1 MYVNN
6 INKLHVSKKLKKQ
19 NSIEKTEYDTVVR
32 SKYGYK
38 SAML

>member
-1 MYVNN
+1 MYVIE
-6 INKLHVSKKLKKQ
+6 INKLHVSKKMK
-19 NSIEKTEYDTVVR
+19 KTEHDRVVR

>member
-1 MYVNN
+1 MYVIE
-6 INKLHVSKKLKKQ
+6 INKLHVSKKMKKQ
-19 NSIEKTEYDTVVR
+19 NCIKKTKHDRVVR

>member
-1 MYVNN
+1 MYVIE

-19 NSIEKTEYDTVVR
+19 NGIEKTEHDRVVR

>member
-1 MYVNN
+1 MYVFE
-6 INKLHVSKKLKKQ
+6 INKLHVSKKMKEQ
-19 NSIEKTEYDTVVR
+19 NCIIKTERDSVVR

>member
-1 MYVNN
+1 MYVIE
-6 INKLHVSKKLKKQ
+6 INKLYVSNYIKNQ
-19 NSIEKTEYDTVVR
+19 NCITKTEHDRVVR

>member
-1 MYVNN
+1 MYVIE
-6 INKLHVSKKLKKQ
+6 INKLHVSKRLKKQ
-19 NSIEKTEYDTVVR
+19 KCIKKTEYDTVVS

>member
-1 MYVNN
+1 MYVIE
-6 INKLHVSKKLKKQ
+6 INKLHVSKNLKKQ
-19 NSIEKTEYDTVVR
+19 ICLKETEYDTVVR